1 MPEAQVGQGADHS
14 VIRLVFERP
23 DGRAAREQLGRV
35 IDGMR
40 PRFRPRCRAA
50 DRPAERGPEILRVVW
65 VRGHANAASSR
76 RAAAWRTDLTS
87 RAPTVEKGQ
96 SEIKEWW
103 TKDIDF
109 DIVVAYAGLVTRFRR
124 CQALLEFLGQGGRR
138 RVAMRPLHRSYPT
151 AVAVLMLLQLNV
163 VAVSGNPPIADAQLR
178 EELRFR
184 RDFGF
189 DTEPSAVAALMANPA
204 NYIGDYGVALTPA
217 ELADLRARLLSEDHM
232 IPVREYAE
240 RQPTFAGA

>member
-1 MPEAQVGQGADHS
+1 
-14 VIRLVFERP
+14 
-23 DGRAAREQLGRV
+23 
-35 IDGMR
+35 
-40 PRFRPRCRAA
+40 
-50 DRPAERGPEILRVVW
+50 
-65 VRGHANAASSR
+65 
-76 RAAAWRTDLTS
+76 
-87 RAPTVEKGQ
+87 
-96 SEIKEWW
+96 
-103 TKDIDF
+103 
-109 DIVVAYAGLVTRFRR
+109 
-124 CQALLEFLGQGGRR
+124 
-138 RVAMRPLHRSYPT
+138 MRPLHRSYPT